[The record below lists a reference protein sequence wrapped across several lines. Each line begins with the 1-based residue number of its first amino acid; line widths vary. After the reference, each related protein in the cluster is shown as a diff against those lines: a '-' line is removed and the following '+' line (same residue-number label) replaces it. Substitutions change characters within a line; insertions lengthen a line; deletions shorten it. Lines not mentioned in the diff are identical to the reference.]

1 MTDQA
6 FYWCLRHQRVEPA
19 GQCRSEDR
27 LGPYATEAEARQW
40 RERHEGR
47 ETRWEEEDERWES
60 WGEEDEDRPG
70 EQ

>member
-27 LGPYATEAEARQW
+27 LGPYATEAEACQ
-40 RERHEGR
+40 
-47 ETRWEEEDERWES
+47 
-60 WGEEDEDRPG
+60 
-70 EQ
+70 